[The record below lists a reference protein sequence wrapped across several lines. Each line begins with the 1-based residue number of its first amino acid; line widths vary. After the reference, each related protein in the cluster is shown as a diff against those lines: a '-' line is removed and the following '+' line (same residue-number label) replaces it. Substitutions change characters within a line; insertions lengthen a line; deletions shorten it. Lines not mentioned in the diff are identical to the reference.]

1 MIKILEA
8 INEPPK
14 NFDDLINSLYNIQ
27 MEDVV
32 ITDVDIEPKSNEH
45 VKHEFMISFHLKVT
59 RLTPDT
65 INIFY
70 PKVVEVLK
78 NKGYGP
84 ILWSFSVRIGHV
96 VFTHPSGFSMDWTKF
111 IPVHIINNMKYGDP
125 TLEEIDK
132 GQYSLVLPKNPVTD
146 NPEDLNN
153 IIKSKRKSAQVY
165 YKVYQKG
172 ELVGHKYTLSD
183 NPEITVSYLGGFRT
197 ELQMRSFKPYI
208 VTYFESIDDI
218 PVTDKEF
225 PRHLGVHISE
235 ALSLKFKK
243 HDINFTSYAD

>member
-1 MIKILEA
+1 MIKILET

-14 NFDDLINSLYNIQ
+14 NFDDLIDSLYNIQ

-32 ITDVDIEPKSNEH
+32 ITDVNILRKSNED
-45 VKHEFMISFHLKVT
+45 VFMIIFRLDVT

-84 ILWSFSVRIGHV
+84 ILWTFCVRIGKII
-96 VFTHPSGFSMDWTKF
+96 FRNPSGFYMDWTKF
-111 IPVHIINNMKYGDP
+111 IPTHIINNMKYGDP
-125 TLEEIDK
+125 TFEEIDK

-153 IIKSKRKSAQVY
+153 IIKSKTKSAQVY

-183 NPEITVSYLGGFRT
+183 NPQIKVEYLGGFRT
-197 ELQMRSFKPYI
+197 ELEMRSFRPEI
-208 VTYFESIDDI
+208 FATFESIDDI
-218 PVTDKEF
+218 PATDKEF
-225 PRHLGVHISE
+225 PRHLIVHISE
-235 ALSLKFKK
+235 SLSLKFKK
-243 HDINFTSYAD
+243 HGIYFTVYS